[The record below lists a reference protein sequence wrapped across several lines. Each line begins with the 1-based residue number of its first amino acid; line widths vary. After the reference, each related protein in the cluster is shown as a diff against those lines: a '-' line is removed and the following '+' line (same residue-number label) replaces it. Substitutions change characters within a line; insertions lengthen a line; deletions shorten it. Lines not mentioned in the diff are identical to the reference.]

1 MTARAIVAI
10 VLCGSVAGLMSGLLG
25 VGGGVVMVPLLV
37 LVAGLSQH
45 QAHATS
51 LAAVILMGAVGAA
64 TYAAAGEVD
73 LKIAL
78 PLAAGSLVGAPL
90 GARLMARTGE
100 GNLKTA
106 FGVFMI
112 LVAGL
117 LLWS

>member
-1 MTARAIVAI
+1 M
-10 VLCGSVAGLMSGLLG
+10 LCGLGAGVMSGLLG

-64 TYAAAGEVD
+64 TYAADGEVD
-73 LKIAL
+73 VELGVA
-78 PLAAGSLVGAPL
+78 LAAGSLVGAPL
-90 GARLMARTGE
+90 GARLMARTPE
-100 GNLKTA
+100 GRLKIT
-106 FGVFMI
+106 FGVFMV

-117 LLWS
+117 LLWT